1 MTNPLVSVVITTYNQ
16 GRYIEETLASVM
28 AQSFTDYEVIVVDD
42 GSTDDTPQRLAS
54 FKDKIKIIRQP
65 NAGVAGS
72 RNSGVTA
79 ACGQYIAFLDGDDLW
94 HEDKLTFQVNAALA
108 YPESGLIAVDGVQFK
123 DEKTILSHTLFGGIG
138 ELRGSFVTANF
149 YNRQLQSNFIST
161 MSQVMIPV
169 AVLREIGS
177 SDPRIKLA
185 SDYDLYIR
193 ISKHYPFTLVK
204 RPLVSWRY
212 LPTSASGSLD
222 LRTIRYHPEDI
233 QVLKKSRR
241 DADTNARK
249 IINKTIK
256 EKYHRVAR
264 QLYDY
269 GRRDGNRGYAILALL
284 NLLRQNPGSVWVS
297 LYLIGLFSPDLLAK
311 YCGGSLRMIR
321 DMVRRGLKFGLPT

>member
-1 MTNPLVSVVITTYNQ
+1 MKNPLVSVVVTTYNQ
-16 GRYIEETLASVM
+16 GRYIEETLKSVM

-42 GSTDDTPQRLAS
+42 GSTDDTSQRLAL
-54 FKDKIKIIRQP
+54 FKDKIKIIQQP

-79 ACGQYIAFLDGDDLW
+79 ACGKYIAFLDGDDLW
-94 HEDKLTFQVNAALA
+94 HKDKLTVQVNAALE
-108 YPESGLIAVDGVQFK
+108 YPESGLIAIDGVQFK
-123 DEKTILSHTLFGGIG
+123 DEKTIIWHTLFGDIGSTG
-138 ELRGSFVTANF
+138 ELRDNFVIGNF

-169 AVLREIGS
+169 TVLREIGL

-193 ISKHYPFTLVK
+193 ISKHYPFTLVNCQ
-204 RPLVSWRY
+204 LVWWRY

-222 LRTIRYHPEDI
+222 LRIIRYHPEDI
-233 QVLKKSRR
+233 QVLKKTSHN
-241 DADTNARK
+241 ADKNAHK
-249 IINKTIK
+249 IINKSIK

-269 GRRDGNRGYAILALL
+269 GRRDENRSYAILALL
-284 NLLRQNPGSVWVS
+284 NLLRQNPSSVWVTI
-297 LYLIGLFSPDLLAK
+297 YLIGLFSPNLFAK
-311 YCGGSLRMIR
+311 YCGGCLRMIR
-321 DMVRRGLKFGLPT
+321 DVVRRSLKFG

>member
-1 MTNPLVSVVITTYNQ
+1 MANPLVSVVVTTYNQ
-16 GRYIEETLASVM
+16 GRYIEETLASVL

-42 GSTDDTPQRLAS
+42 GSTDDTPQRLAL
-54 FKDKIKIIRQP
+54 FKDEIRIIRQT
-65 NAGVAGS
+65 NTGVAGS

-94 HEDKLTFQVNAALA
+94 HKDKLTVQVNAALE

-123 DEKTILSHTLFGGIG
+123 DEKTILSHTLFGDIESIG
-138 ELRGSFVTANF
+138 QLQDSFITDNF

-161 MSQVMIPV
+161 MSQVMIP
-169 AVLREIGS
+169 ANVLRAIGP
-177 SDPRIKLA
+177 SDPQIKLA

-204 RPLVSWRY
+204 CPLVSWRY
-212 LPTSASGSLD
+212 LPSSASGPLE
-222 LRTIRYHPEDI
+222 LRTIRYLPENI
-233 QVLKKSRR
+233 QVLKKINY

-249 IINKTIK
+249 IINKSIK
-256 EKYHRVAR
+256 DKYHRVAS

-284 NLLRQNPGSVWVS
+284 NLLRQNPGSVWVT
-297 LYLIGLFSPDLLAK
+297 LYLIGLCSPNLLAK
-311 YCGGSLRMIR
+311 YCGSSLRMIR
-321 DMVRRGLKFGLPT
+321 DVVRRRLLFG